1 MVLSEEEKRE
11 RNRKAAAKYRAKLN
25 AEQKKKNSYNTEFS
39 HARNFIEKSAKKAD
53 LNILRDLIAER
64 QKKLSK
70 KS

>member
-11 RNRKAAAKYRAKLN
+11 RNRKAAAKYRAKLST
-25 AEQKKKNSYNTEFS
+25 EQKKKNSYNTEFS
-39 HARNFIEKSAKKAD
+39 HARNFITRSAKKAD